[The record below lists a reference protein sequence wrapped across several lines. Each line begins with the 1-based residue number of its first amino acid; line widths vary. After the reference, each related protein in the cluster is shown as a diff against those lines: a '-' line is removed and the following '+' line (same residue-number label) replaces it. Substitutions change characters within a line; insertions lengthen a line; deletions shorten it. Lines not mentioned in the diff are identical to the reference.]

1 MKALFILLITI
12 TSLSNTC
19 VQDNIT
25 DELIFIEQVDQYLYF
40 SNSDDESIDFLIKE
54 SELEKYDFSNEDFV
68 GKKFKVTYE
77 TETEIDELDEEVDVR
92 TITNIILIN

>member
-40 SNSDDESIDFLIKE
+40 SNSEGESIDFLSKE

-77 TETEIDELDEEVDVR
+77 TETEIDELEEEVDVR